1 LFDKKEELLNKENK
15 MPLWG
20 TEDTAAAKPQI
31 GGRAYNAAKAREI
44 FATTAG
50 WSQVGAGRA
59 TTGTQHELLV
69 AMRGLST
76 VLIGGTGQ
84 TAGTSTQVK
93 ASITSMNWNI
103 DSYSYA
109 AGGSIAA
116 GTALSISVNFNE
128 AITVTGGA
136 PTLAVNND
144 SRANLSFAYNAS
156 LSTANR
162 MTFVKEYG
170 VNNSAA
176 QATDVLSVAGT
187 NQVAAGGATI
197 VGADG
202 QAALITHAAGG
213 PGDLTVAA

>member
-1 LFDKKEELLNKENK
+1 

-20 TEDTAAAKPQI
+20 TGDDAAAKPQI
-31 GGRAYNAAKAREI
+31 GGRAYNAEKAREI
-44 FATTAG
+44 FATAAG

-59 TTGTQHELLV
+59 TAGKQDETLV
-69 AMRGLST
+69 AIRGLGT
-76 VLIGGTGQ
+76 VLMGDGGA
-84 TAGTSTQVK
+84 TAIK
-93 ASITSMNWNI
+93 ANITSMNWNI

-109 AGGSIAA
+109 AGGTLAA

-136 PTLAVNND
+136 PTLTVNND
-144 SRANLSFAYNAS
+144 SRANLTFAYDAS

-170 VNNSAA
+170 ANNSAA
-176 QATDVLSVAGT
+176 QATDVLSVAG
-187 NQVAAGGATI
+187 NNKVSAGGATI
-197 VGADG
+197 AGADG
-202 QAALITHAAGG
+202 QAALITHTGLG

>member
-1 LFDKKEELLNKENK
+1 

-20 TEDTAAAKPQI
+20 TGDDAAAKPKI
-31 GGRAYNAAKAREI
+31 GGRSQNAEKAREI
-44 FATTAG
+44 YATAAG

-59 TTGTQHELLV
+59 TTGKQDETLV
-69 AMRGLST
+69 AIRGLST
-76 VLIGGTGQ
+76 VLMGDGGA
-84 TAGTSTQVK
+84 TALK
-93 ASITSMNWNI
+93 ANITSMNWNI

-136 PTLAVNND
+136 PTLALNND
-144 SRANLSFAYNAS
+144 SRGNFNLQYNAS

-162 MTFVKEYG
+162 MTFVREYG
-170 VNNSAA
+170 TNNSAA
-176 QATDVLSVAGT
+176 QAGDVLSVAG
-187 NQVAAGGATI
+187 NNKVSAGGATI
-197 VGADG
+197 AGADG
-202 QAALITHAAGG
+202 QAALITHTGLG

>member
-1 LFDKKEELLNKENK
+1 

-31 GGRAYNAAKAREI
+31 GGRAYNAEKAREI
-44 FATTAG
+44 FATSAG
-50 WSQVGAGRA
+50 WSQVGSGRA
-59 TTGTQHELLV
+59 TTGKQHELLV

-76 VLIGGTGQ
+76 VLMGGTG
-84 TAGTSTQVK
+84 AGDVGTSTEVK

-136 PTLAVNND
+136 PTLALNND
-144 SRANLSFAYNAS
+144 SRGNFNLQYNAS

-162 MTFVKEYG
+162 MTFVKAYG
-170 VNNSAA
+170 TNNSAA
-176 QATDVLSVAGT
+176 QAGDVLSVAG
-187 NQVAAGGATI
+187 NNKVSAGGATI
-197 VGADG
+197 AGADG
-202 QAALITHAAGG
+202 QAALITHTGLG

>member
-1 LFDKKEELLNKENK
+1 

-20 TEDTAAAKPQI
+20 TGDDVAAKPKI
-31 GGRAYNAAKAREI
+31 GGRNYNTEKAREI
-44 FATTAG
+44 YATAAG

-59 TTGTQHELLV
+59 TAGKQDETLV
-69 AMRGLST
+69 AIRGLGT
-76 VLIGGTGQ
+76 VLMGDGGATDL
-84 TAGTSTQVK
+84 K
-93 ASITSMNWNI
+93 ANITSMNWNI

-136 PTLAVNND
+136 PTLTVNND
-144 SRANLSFAYNAS
+144 SRANLTFAYNAS

-170 VNNSAA
+170 TNNSAA
-176 QATDVLSVAGT
+176 QATDVLSVAG
-187 NQVAAGGATI
+187 NNKVSAGGATI
-197 VGADG
+197 AGADG
-202 QAALITHAAGG
+202 QAALITHADAL
-213 PGDLTVAA
+213 PGAITVVA